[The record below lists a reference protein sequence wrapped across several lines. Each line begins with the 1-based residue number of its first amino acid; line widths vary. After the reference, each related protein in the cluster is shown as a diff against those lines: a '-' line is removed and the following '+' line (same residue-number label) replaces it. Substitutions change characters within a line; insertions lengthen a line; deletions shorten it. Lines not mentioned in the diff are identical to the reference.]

1 MFSKTCE
8 YAVRAMIFIA
18 QRSKKGEKVGIKEI
32 SKEIDSPES
41 FIAKI
46 LQDLSRKG
54 LVLSSKGPNG
64 GFYLEEKLLH
74 GSLASIVKAVDG
86 EKIFSGCGL
95 GLKQCSE
102 AHPCPIHYE
111 FKAIRESMRVMLV
124 QAKLSSFTVELE
136 KKLTFLKQRD

>member
-8 YAVRAMIFIA
+8 YAIRAMIFIA
-18 QRSKKGEKVGIKEI
+18 KRSEAGEKAGIKEI

-54 LVLSSKGPNG
+54 LVLSTKGPNG
-64 GFYLEEKLLH
+64 GFFLDEKLLN
-74 GSLASIVKAVDG
+74 GSLADIVKTVDG

-95 GLKQCSE
+95 GLKQCNE
-102 AHPCPIHYE
+102 AKPCPIHYQ
-111 FKAIRESMRVMLV
+111 FKVIRENMRDMLEE
-124 QAKLSSFTVELE
+124 AKLGSFTEHLE
-136 KKLTFLKQRD
+136 NKLTFLKRD

>member
-1 MFSKTCE
+1 
-8 YAVRAMIFIA
+8 MIFIA
-18 QRSKKGEKVGIKEI
+18 KRSKDGEKAGIKEI

-54 LVLSSKGPNG
+54 LVLSTKGPNG
-64 GFYLEEKLLH
+64 GFFLDEKLLQ
-74 GSLASIVKAVDG
+74 GSLASIVKSVDG

-102 AHPCPIHYE
+102 AKPCPIHYQ
-111 FKAIRESMRVMLV
+111 FKNIREEMRDMLER
-124 QAKLSSFTVELE
+124 AKLSSFTEELE
-136 KKLTFLKQRD
+136 NNLTFLKRD

>member
-8 YAVRAMIFIA
+8 YAIRAMIFIA
-18 QRSKKGEKVGIKEI
+18 KRSKAGEKAGIKEI

-54 LVLSSKGPNG
+54 LVLSTKGPNG
-64 GFYLEEKLLH
+64 GFFLDDKLLD
-74 GSLASIVKAVDG
+74 GSLADIVKSVDG

-102 AHPCPIHYE
+102 AKPCPIHYQ
-111 FKAIRESMRVMLV
+111 FKIIREEMRNMLEG
-124 QAKLSSFTVELE
+124 AKLSSFTEQLE
-136 KKLTFLKQRD
+136 NRLAFLKRD

>member
-8 YAVRAMIFIA
+8 YAIRAMIFIA
-18 QRSKKGEKVGIKEI
+18 KRSKEGEKAGIKEI

-54 LVLSSKGPNG
+54 LVLSTKGPNG
-64 GFYLEEKLLH
+64 GFFLNEEQLES
-74 GSLASIVKAVDG
+74 SLATIVKSVDG
-86 EKIFSGCGL
+86 EKIFYGCGL

-102 AHPCPIHYE
+102 VKPCPIHYQ
-111 FKAIRESMRVMLV
+111 FKVIREEMRNMLEN
-124 QAKLSSFTVELE
+124 AKLGSFTEELDS
-136 KKLTFLKQRD
+136 KLTFLRRD

>member
-1 MFSKTCE
+1 
-8 YAVRAMIFIA
+8 MIFIA
-18 QRSKKGEKVGIKEI
+18 KRSKAGEKAGIKEI

-54 LVLSSKGPNG
+54 LVLSTKGPNG
-64 GFYLEEKLLH
+64 GFFLDEHLLN
-74 GSLASIVKAVDG
+74 GSLADIVKSVDG

-102 AHPCPIHYE
+102 AKPCPIHYQ
-111 FKAIRESMRVMLV
+111 FKIIREEMRDMLER
-124 QAKLSSFTVELE
+124 AKLGSFTEELE
-136 KKLTFLKQRD
+136 NKLTFLKRD

>member
-1 MFSKTCE
+1 
-8 YAVRAMIFIA
+8 MIFIA
-18 QRSKKGEKVGIKEI
+18 KRSKAGEKAGIKEI

-54 LVLSSKGPNG
+54 LVLSTKGPNG
-64 GFYLEEKLLH
+64 GFFLDERLLN
-74 GSLASIVKAVDG
+74 GSLADIVKSVDG

-102 AHPCPIHYE
+102 AKPCPIHYQ
-111 FKAIRESMRVMLV
+111 FKIIREEMRDMLER
-124 QAKLSSFTVELE
+124 AKLGSFTEELE
-136 KKLTFLKQRD
+136 NKLTFLKRD

>member
-8 YAVRAMIFIA
+8 YAIRAMIFIA
-18 QRSKKGEKVGIKEI
+18 KRSKDGEKAGIKEI

-54 LVLSSKGPNG
+54 LVLSTKGPNG
-64 GFYLEEKLLH
+64 GFFLDEQLLE
-74 GSLASIVKAVDG
+74 GSLASIIKSVDG

-102 AHPCPIHYE
+102 TKPCPIHYQ
-111 FKAIRESMRVMLV
+111 FKIIREEMRDMLER
-124 QAKLSSFTVELE
+124 AKLSSFTEELE
-136 KKLTFLKQRD
+136 NNLTFLKRD

>member
-1 MFSKTCE
+1 
-8 YAVRAMIFIA
+8 MIFIA
-18 QRSKKGEKVGIKEI
+18 KRSKDGEKAGIKEI

-54 LVLSSKGPNG
+54 LVLSTKGPNG
-64 GFYLEEKLLH
+64 GFFLDEKLLQ
-74 GSLASIVKAVDG
+74 GSLASIVKSVDG

-102 AHPCPIHYE
+102 AKPCPIHYQ
-111 FKAIRESMRVMLV
+111 FKIIREEMRDMLER
-124 QAKLSSFTVELE
+124 AKLSSFTEELE
-136 KKLTFLKQRD
+136 NNLTFLKRD

>member
-1 MFSKTCE
+1 
-8 YAVRAMIFIA
+8 MIFIA
-18 QRSKKGEKVGIKEI
+18 KRSKAGEKAGIKEI

-54 LVLSSKGPNG
+54 LVLSTKGPNG
-64 GFYLEEKLLH
+64 GFFMDEKLLG
-74 GSLASIVKAVDG
+74 GSLADIVKSVDG

-102 AHPCPIHYE
+102 AQPCPIHYQ
-111 FKAIRESMRVMLV
+111 FKIIRQEMRDMLEG
-124 QAKLSSFTVELE
+124 AKLSSFTEQLE
-136 KKLTFLKQRD
+136 NKLTFLKRD